1 MRGVTVSLRL
11 AGLIA
16 LVALVLV
23 APAQGANSQ
32 VYDDAVGDNDGAGT
46 NNFAADIISTR
57 VESSDNGD
65 VTFTVT
71 LRNATGQLQNG
82 DVLEI
87 FVDSDRDQ
95 STGIQ
100 GDEFLIEAFGVTGQE
115 PYLQFCNPGQG
126 DWSCQHDTASSHV
139 FTAPETHVFSF
150 TFGTAWSAVQ
160 FLVQTEYGDK
170 LDQSGYWEFDL
181 RADTDGDG
189 INGFADKC
197 PTKPGGRFDGNHDGC
212 PGPYKSMPKIGIKYG
227 PWTKTFTSVRY
238 SAFGVTGVPSSAKV
252 KVRAGGAT
260 FTRRGSG
267 SIPGLA
273 RRNLP
278 AGMTIT
284 FTASRDGW
292 CSQVR
297 TIKIKPSSSNG
308 YINIGERLIHP
319 AGIEC
324 N

>member
-1 MRGVTVSLRL
+1 
-11 AGLIA
+11 
-16 LVALVLV
+16 
-23 APAQGANSQ
+23 
-32 VYDDAVGDNDGAGT
+32 
-46 NNFAADIISTR
+46 
-57 VESSDNGD
+57 
-65 VTFTVT
+65 
-71 LRNATGQLQNG
+71 
-82 DVLEI
+82 
-87 FVDSDRDQ
+87 
-95 STGIQ
+95 
-100 GDEFLIEAFGVTGQE
+100 
-115 PYLQFCNPGQG
+115 
-126 DWSCQHDTASSHV
+126 
-139 FTAPETHVFSF
+139 
-150 TFGTAWSAVQ
+150 
-160 FLVQTEYGDK
+160 
-170 LDQSGYWEFDL
+170 
-181 RADTDGDG
+181 
-189 INGFADKC
+189 
-197 PTKPGGRFDGNHDGC
+197 
-212 PGPYKSMPKIGIKYG
+212 MPKIGIKYG

-238 SAFGVTGVPSSAKV
+238 SAFAVTGVPSSAKV

-324 N
+324 S